1 MNDLTALTPPFLMAA
16 VVITAIVMFLRH
28 EMKRGAASRP
38 EDGEDATPAGPAPG
52 SGQDSQPGDAAAA
65 SNAQATAPA
74 RDR

>member
-28 EMKRGAASRP
+28 EMKRGAAGRP

-52 SGQDSQPGDAAAA
+52 TRQETEPGDGAPA
-65 SNAQATAPA
+65 SGADSVSPA